1 MCTARPRAARF
12 ALTQLADQIEVTGQL
27 LPLWFCFDSRGRL
40 MATITY
46 VSTINRVAKKLGE
59 YPELLQAIVSND
71 DNLYGSVIRAPE
83 RAAARGLRHPSL
95 QAAASSAQQDGRAA
109 DNIHDAIGFCRKSCF
124 WSQRHAF
131 APMIMLQG
139 FRTALRSSDVDYRR
153 TSPAVW

>member
-124 WSQRHAF
+124 GHNGTLS
-131 APMIMLQG
+131 
-139 FRTALRSSDVDYRR
+139 RR
-153 TSPAVW
+153 

>member
-59 YPELLQAIVSND
+59 YPELLQASATTTTSTAVSSGRRKEQQ
-71 DNLYGSVIRAPE
+71 LEAFVIHPFRQRRAQPSKTGAPQITSTMLLGSVANRAF
-83 RAAARGLRHPSL
+83 GHNGTLS
-95 QAAASSAQQDGRAA
+95 
-109 DNIHDAIGFCRKSCF
+109 
-124 WSQRHAF
+124 
-131 APMIMLQG
+131 
-139 FRTALRSSDVDYRR
+139 RR
-153 TSPAVW
+153 